1 MLSPWTITSTKIIHK
16 TPWIELVEDTCVVGD
31 KPTTYTYTRR
41 VDSGPVI
48 VPMADDGSIWL
59 VRQYPNPI
67 KKIIWQLPVE
77 GTITGESWE
86 QTAARGLQEELQM
99 TARELLDVGEFH
111 PDPGGLEQSYHLF
124 IARGLS
130 AIDPEAHVEHVEHEK
145 LEKQAFTR
153 AEIDELISSGEIC
166 DNWTLAGLYLLDRY
180 LAGR

>member
-1 MLSPWTITSTKIIHK
+1 
-16 TPWIELVEDTCVVGD
+16 
-31 KPTTYTYTRR
+31 
-41 VDSGPVI
+41 
-48 VPMADDGSIWL
+48 
-59 VRQYPNPI
+59 
-67 KKIIWQLPVE
+67 VE